1 MSKQDVL
8 NFIAG
13 VVVGFILFMITIE
26 TEKTKLRVQY
36 NRIYKLTVE
45 MEEQLIELREKQNS
59 NKVFDKEKK
68 RNRNMSEYSGCDDFT
83 ALREAYKKSDKLD
96 KFLKTPKM
104 KKLRK
109 QAMKLQG
116 AEKLIKKVK
125 DQGEA

>member
-13 VVVGFILFMITIE
+13 VVVVFILFMITIE
-26 TEKTKLRVQY
+26 TEMTKLRVQY

-68 RNRNMSEYSGCDDFT
+68 GIE
-83 ALREAYKKSDKLD
+83 
-96 KFLKTPKM
+96 
-104 KKLRK
+104 
-109 QAMKLQG
+109 
-116 AEKLIKKVK
+116 I
-125 DQGEA
+125 

>member
-1 MSKQDVL
+1 MNKQDVL

-26 TEKTKLRVQY
+26 TEMTKLRVQY

-68 RNRNMSEYSGCDDFT
+68 GIE
-83 ALREAYKKSDKLD
+83 
-96 KFLKTPKM
+96 
-104 KKLRK
+104 
-109 QAMKLQG
+109 
-116 AEKLIKKVK
+116 I
-125 DQGEA
+125 

>member
-26 TEKTKLRVQY
+26 TEMTKLRVQY

-68 RNRNMSEYSGCDDFT
+68 GIE
-83 ALREAYKKSDKLD
+83 
-96 KFLKTPKM
+96 
-104 KKLRK
+104 
-109 QAMKLQG
+109 
-116 AEKLIKKVK
+116 I
-125 DQGEA
+125 